1 MAHAGKLFSLTGRL
15 IEQMKFNTGIRAQ
28 GKLFCLKGEKA
39 RPAKTGRT
47 ASVSKLPQTDE
58 PDIMYLEETPA
69 ILAKKK
75 LTADEV
81 AQIVAENGH
90 RFQGKGHSHRLT
102 LSKRFYKLLSFRNIS
117 ETNLARRRSH
127 RIKLLIAYSLTG
139 LVIAAALLVFVLP
152 EGSHAATEKIAEP
165 AVVVRHNPRIEQL
178 GINPS
183 LLIVEEKKV
192 RLPDVPTVTSMLI
205 DDSTDAAVTVID
217 EAGATPEPTPEPTP
231 TQEAAPTPI
240 AVDELVA
247 FYVDVTD
254 SDYEQT
260 GYSTNSYEYTDDE
273 LYLLAQIIT
282 SEARGETFE
291 GMVAVGNVVMNRVL
305 NTEEFGN
312 TIARV
317 VKTGQFAYSRH
328 TRPTPAAKRAARAV
342 LEDEY
347 WVLPQNVYF
356 FKSHSREGKDWGRN
370 DYYTAIKGHCFY
382 LYPYKGRY
390 NGDGIP
396 PKLYE
401 RNYKYAQ
408 YGCTPSERVLRI
420 QQMLNAIGFRV
431 NENSYFDKKTRNAI
445 KLFQETNGLSAD
457 GVASPDTI
465 AALIKAY
472 GFENYIAAYAA
483 QQAA

>member
-1 MAHAGKLFSLTGRL
+1 
-15 IEQMKFNTGIRAQ
+15 MKFNTGIRAL
-28 GKLFCLKGEKA
+28 GKLFRFSSERAG
-39 RPAKTGRT
+39 PAQTGRT
-47 ASVSKLPQTDE
+47 ATVKKLPQTDE
-58 PDIMYLEETPA
+58 RDIMYLEEPPA
-69 ILAKKK
+69 ILAKKKK

-81 AQIVAENGH
+81 AKIVAGNGH
-90 RFQGKGHSHRLT
+90 RFHGRTHSHRLT
-102 LSKRFYKLLSFRNIS
+102 LKKRFTGLLKLKNVT

-127 RIKLLIAYSLTG
+127 RIKLIAAYTVTG
-139 LVIAAALLVFVLP
+139 LAIAAGLLVFVLQ
-152 EGSHAATEKIAEP
+152 EGGHAASDKIAEP
-165 AVVVRHNPRIEQL
+165 AVVLRDNPRIEQMD
-178 GINPS
+178 INPS
-183 LLIVEEKKV
+183 LLNVQEKQAQ
-192 RLPDVPTVTSMLI
+192 LPDAPTITSMLF
-205 DDSTDAAVTVID
+205 DDNTDTAATVID
-217 EAGATPEPTPEPTP
+217 AAESTPEPTPEPT
-231 TQEAAPTPI
+231 EAPEATTAPV
-240 AVDELVA
+240 AVDELVS
-247 FYVDVTD
+247 FYVDESGSYYD
-254 SDYEQT
+254 ET

-305 NTEEFGN
+305 NPEEFGD

-317 VKTGQFAYSRH
+317 VKTGQFAYSQR

-356 FKSHSREGKDWGRN
+356 FKSHSKIGRDWGRN
-370 DYYTAIKGHCFY
+370 DYAITIKNHCFY
-382 LYPYKGRY
+382 LYPYGGRY

-401 RNYKYAQ
+401 RTFKYAQ

-431 NENSYFDKKTRNAI
+431 NENSYFDRKTRDALT
-445 KLFQETNGLSAD
+445 LFQETNGLNAD
-457 GVASPDTI
+457 GVATPDSI

-472 GFENYIAAYAA
+472 GFESYISAYATEL
-483 QQAA
+483 AA

>member
-1 MAHAGKLFSLTGRL
+1 
-15 IEQMKFNTGIRAQ
+15 MKFNTGIRAL
-28 GKLFCLKGEKA
+28 GKLFRFSSERAG
-39 RPAKTGRT
+39 PAQTGRT
-47 ASVSKLPQTDE
+47 ATLGKLPQTDE

-75 LTADEV
+75 KLTADEV
-81 AQIVAENGH
+81 ARIVGDNGH
-90 RFQGKGHSHRLT
+90 RFHGKTHNHRLT
-102 LSKRFYKLLSFRNIS
+102 LKKRFEGLLKLKNVT

-127 RIKLLIAYSLTG
+127 RIKLIAAYTVTG
-139 LVIAAALLVFVLP
+139 LAIAAGLLVFVLA
-152 EGSHAATEKIAEP
+152 EGGHAASEKIAEP
-165 AVVVRHNPRIEQL
+165 AVVLRDNPRIEQMD
-178 GINPS
+178 IDPS
-183 LLIVEEKKV
+183 LLNAEEKQAQ
-192 RLPDVPTVTSMLI
+192 LPDAPTITSMLF
-205 DDSTDAAVTVID
+205 DDNTDTAATVID
-217 EAGATPEPTPEPTP
+217 AAESTPEPTPEPTETP
-231 TQEAAPTPI
+231 QASSAPV
-240 AVDELVA
+240 AVDELVS
-247 FYVDVTD
+247 FFVDESGGYYD
-254 SDYEQT
+254 ET
-260 GYSTNSYEYTDDE
+260 GYSTNSYEYTDEE
-273 LYLLAQIIT
+273 LNLLAQIIT

-317 VKTGQFAYSRH
+317 VKSGQFAYSRR

-356 FKSHSREGKDWGRN
+356 FKSHSKIGRDWGRN
-370 DYYTAIKGHCFY
+370 DYATAIKNHCFY
-382 LYPYKGRY
+382 LYPYGGRY

-401 RNYKYAQ
+401 RTYRYAQ

-431 NENSYFDKKTRNAI
+431 NENSYFDKKTRNALT
-445 KLFQETNGLSAD
+445 LFQETNGLNAD
-457 GVASPDTI
+457 GVATPDTI

-472 GFENYIAAYAA
+472 GFESYLAAYVTQPAA
-483 QQAA
+483 

>member
-1 MAHAGKLFSLTGRL
+1 
-15 IEQMKFNTGIRAQ
+15 MKFNTGIRAL
-28 GKLFCLKGEKA
+28 GKLFRPMGEKV
-39 RPAKTGRT
+39 RPVKVGRSAT
-47 ASVSKLPQTDE
+47 VKKLPQTDE

-69 ILAKKK
+69 FLAKKK

-81 AQIVAENGH
+81 ARIVAENGH
-90 RFQGKGHSHRLT
+90 RFQGKSRSHRLT
-102 LSKRFYKLLSFRNIS
+102 QTKRFYKLLSFKNIS
-117 ETNLARRRSH
+117 ETNLAKRRHQRMK
-127 RIKLLIAYSLTG
+127 RFTAYAVTG
-139 LVIAAALLVFVLP
+139 IIVAAALLVFVLP

-165 AVVVRHNPRIEQL
+165 AVVVTHNPRIEKL

-183 LLIVEEKKV
+183 LLIAEVKEV
-192 RLPDVPTVTSMLI
+192 RLPDVPTVTSMLFE
-205 DDSTDAAVTVID
+205 DSTDTAATVIE
-217 EAGATPEPTPEPTP
+217 EAQATPEPTPEPVQA
-231 TQEAAPTPI
+231 QEAVPTPI
-240 AVDELVA
+240 AVDELVS
-247 FYVDVTD
+247 FYVD
-254 SDYEQT
+254 ET
-260 GYSTNSYEYTDDE
+260 GSYYDETGFSTNTYEYTDDE
-273 LYLLAQIIT
+273 IYLLAQIIT

-291 GMVAVGNVVMNRVL
+291 GMVGVGNVVMNRVL
-305 NTEEFGN
+305 NTEEFGG

-382 LYPYKGRY
+382 LYPYRGRY

-401 RNYKYAQ
+401 RTYRYAQ

-420 QQMLNAIGFRV
+420 QQMLNAIGFKV
-431 NENSYFDKKTRNAI
+431 NENSYFDKKTRNAVT
-445 KLFQETNGLSAD
+445 LFQETNGLSAD
-457 GVASPDTI
+457 GVASPDMI

-472 GFENYIAAYAA
+472 GFENYLAAYVT